1 MMSDPV
7 KKDDALATAVRDA
20 FQKHMEQARMAAM
33 APKSDQVVD
42 TTVAQMAVAAPPSLP
57 VATGLPKARLQP
69 QMASN
74 DVSFRAP
81 DLDQTE
87 SRGDRSAMKES
98 KAPVAA
104 AEKKDPLRKPPSL
117 SPSRL
122 DPALRPQSDAI
133 PQKPVADPASEPPK
147 PAEPPSALTALA
159 AKPVEARSFR
169 SEPPIVDRAP
179 LRSEVLRSRTGP
191 TEIKLDNLLTSDMAA
206 SKRGAE
212 RHESVSTAR
221 RDAARDQVV
230 QRPSAPVVAE
240 LPPRSRATDRRGL
253 YAVAA
258 LVALA
263 LIGAGTLFVFRP
275 QALHETAAPS
285 PVQPLKPVATVD
297 PAKVQTIV
305 TRQVKTTAIKLDT
318 IDLAIQEARERIAA
332 GEVDYARLMLSGL
345 QGTGDAR
352 VMMAMGETFDPA
364 LTHNAVSANPQLA
377 IRFYEAAQKAGFPG
391 AAERIGRLTAKAN

>member
-1 MMSDPV
+1 MSDPV

-42 TTVAQMAVAAPPSLP
+42 STVAQMAVAAPPSLP

-69 QMASN
+69 PMASN
-74 DVSFRAP
+74 DVLFRAP
-81 DLDQTE
+81 EGDKAEPRTDRTSVTA
-87 SRGDRSAMKES
+87 SR
-98 KAPVAA
+98 APMAA

-122 DPALRPQSDAI
+122 DPALRTQTDSA
-133 PQKPVADPASEPPK
+133 PQKPATETASEPAK
-147 PAEPPSALTALA
+147 PAEPSSALTALA

-169 SEPPIVDRAP
+169 SETTLADRAP
-179 LRSEVLRSRTGP
+179 LRSEVVRSRTGP
-191 TEIKLDNLLTSDMAA
+191 TEIKLDSLLTDDATP
-206 SKRGAE
+206 SKRVAE
-212 RHESVSTAR
+212 RRESASATR
-221 RDAARDQVV
+221 RDGARDQVML
-230 QRPSAPVVAE
+230 RPSAPVVAE

-253 YAVAA
+253 YTVAA

-391 AAERIGRLTAKAN
+391 AAERIGRLTAKTN